1 MKQCNCLIIGG
12 GSAAMACA
20 LSLYQQGIREIICVE
35 KEAYLGG
42 VLNQCIHSG
51 FGLHVF
57 KEELTGPQY
66 AQRYIDLLKRIH
78 LDIITQANVISLTA
92 DMKAIFFS
100 KDFWYLEI
108 QAKAVILAVG
118 CRERSRGEIS
128 IPGDRCCGIMSAGTA
143 QRYLNIDGYLPG
155 KHVFILGSGDIGLI
169 MARRMMLEGAIVHGV
184 AEIMPYSNGL
194 KRNLVQCLEDFDI
207 PLYLSTTI
215 VQTIGKERLEKI
227 RLAKVDEQLTPI
239 SGTEWEIE
247 VDTLLLAVGLVPE
260 LSLFDHLPVERDRK
274 NGYVRVNEAYE
285 TSIPGIFICGNA
297 LHVHDLVDDVSRE
310 AERCGHQVARYLNHD
325 LLVGDCIT
333 ITHGETIA
341 SVIPQSIRPINI
353 EHETEFMFRVKRPMK
368 NCELVIIKNG
378 EELRR
383 LKKRTMLPAEMEKI
397 WLMKH
402 ELTDARS
409 LDFEVREC
417 V

>member
-1 MKQCNCLIIGG
+1 
-12 GSAAMACA
+12 
-20 LSLYQQGIREIICVE
+20 
-35 KEAYLGG
+35 
-42 VLNQCIHSG
+42 
-51 FGLHVF
+51 
-57 KEELTGPQY
+57 
-66 AQRYIDLLKRIH
+66 
-78 LDIITQANVISLTA
+78 
-92 DMKAIFFS
+92 
-100 KDFWYLEI
+100 
-108 QAKAVILAVG
+108 
-118 CRERSRGEIS
+118 
-128 IPGDRCCGIMSAGTA
+128 MSAGTA

-169 MARRMMLEGAIVHGV
+169 MARRMVLEGAIVHGV

-207 PLYLSTTI
+207 PLYLNTTI

-260 LSLFDHLPVERDRK
+260 LSLFDNLPIERDLK
-274 NGYVRVNEAYE
+274 NGYVLVNEAYE

-310 AERCGHQVARYLNHD
+310 AERCGHQAARYLNHD
-325 LLVGDCIT
+325 LLAGDGVAIM
-333 ITHGETIA
+333 HGETIA
-341 SVIPQSIRPINI
+341 SLIPQSIRPINI
-353 EHETEFMFRVKRPMK
+353 EHETEFMFRVKKPMK

-402 ELTDARS
+402 ELADAHS
-409 LDFEVREC
+409 LSFEVREC